1 MDLGLIEMIQTVMRE
16 TKDLNFFLTKKVNIM
31 KL

>member
-16 TKDLNFFLTKKVNIM
+16 TKDLNFFLTRR
-31 KL
+31 LQD